1 VTDCTCDRSH
11 DPLLHGFVAFT
22 ESDWGGGSVGRRGGG
37 GTRQTVAEP
46 GDVQAVAAAPSIELG
61 FGAVWGHSL
70 LVTIAMVGG
79 GTGGA
84 GGGGTARCAGS

>member
-1 VTDCTCDRSH
+1 
-11 DPLLHGFVAFT
+11 
-22 ESDWGGGSVGRRGGG
+22 
-37 GTRQTVAEP
+37 VAEP

-79 GTGGA
+79 GMGGA